1 MDNSQ
6 KALTVGGVFTFA
18 LVVALL
24 VQEPTIVQSFE
35 VPDGAYIK
43 NESGILITYYPIKT
57 VSSTEKSTSYYWT
70 KLPNQT
76 VLNCFSL
83 NPEKF
88 IFEANLNLADV
99 KAYPV
104 IARERINK
112 TLTLSNEICEMQS
125 EEYQECEWN
134 EEIQEQ
140 FCSNKTRYFDVCHDE
155 EYEESYEYGYR
166 IDAGIPQEVNTSTQ
180 MEWIISIDTDRAS
193 KNTIWNYSL
202 DLNSCGIPQTIIVD
216 PEVTACAEL
225 NESNGIYNLTQNVS
239 IDGSTC
245 FTITAP
251 NVTLDCNGY
260 SITGDNSSTT
270 YGVYSNQL
278 NTTVKNCQ
286 ISNFTYASY
295 LTSGASNSLI
305 TSCALNSTAN
315 AALQINAVNV
325 TVKDSNISTLADIAR
340 TISQVGD
347 NATYINVT
355 SNGSRRGLET
365 SIGVISLTLV
375 GCNLS
380 GSYSGLNLGA
390 SDANTLAYNSTI
402 TKTGTS
408 ISTGVGSVLFV
419 GANNNLTLSNT
430 SIYSRYGICINAVA
444 QNASIDCQSSPIT
457 GSNTSTSYGVYSTQL
472 NTTVKNCNISNFSTG
487 IYYNGAD
494 NGTIDNVT
502 ANTTYAYSVPNGIG
516 IYIYNGANYNTIANS
531 NAYSKDGRG
540 ILIYTS
546 SNNSIIN
553 STATAGTHGGIY
565 IYSGSNN
572 SIINSTATATAGTHG
587 GIYIYSGSNN
597 SIINSQ
603 IRGKDNSYGSLFIYL
618 NSTNNSISNC
628 TIDGMGATRA
638 VTLQNNASNNLLF
651 NNTIFNATNSIY
663 LDANSGSNT
672 FYYNNITGTTWVN
685 DTNGSNFYNSTG
697 IGNIY
702 YFANGTPSWE
712 VYDIYTNDSDNW
724 ADYGANRPFNS
735 SLAEWSGSGAD
746 WHPYTLNTNY
756 SIRITQN
763 VSFTN
768 ATVGHW
774 FYANATAYN
783 PAGYNQT
790 SNISASSGTCS
801 LVSSTQTNWTLAVV
815 YNCTAQT
822 PSTATI
828 NITFFDVY
836 QVRNS
841 TQANNSY
848 ADPNI
853 PVLTAPNISGTAS
866 VGYTLTCN
874 AGNFS
879 DADGDIENV
888 SATTWRWF
896 NGTTPIANA
905 TSQTWLVPLWYN
917 GAVIKCEQNVTA
929 QNWTTSQASNN
940 SSAVTIS
947 NANPVN
953 ATLENMINATTSH
966 QFNITA
972 YADDADGAQDI
983 TVWNMTST
991 HGTCSFLS
999 NTTGGN
1005 RRTVLINCYAQSE
1018 GTTELNITFADFNGL
1033 YNWTAKNFTYI
1044 DHEANLSAPFIT
1056 PISNNSAENLTCNL
1070 GNWSDIDG
1078 DLENT
1083 SARSFR
1089 WFVNGL
1095 DINVS
1100 AQVLANGNFT
1110 TGDYISCEQ
1119 FSQAQNWTT
1128 SNITVNS
1135 TEIYISNQ
1143 SVNLVIVSPYNGS
1156 LISSCNFT
1164 ALIFTGFQNGTTSRT
1179 ATCNLSY
1186 NGQFI
1191 TTQTK
1196 NVSNGFSTYVF
1207 YNLTNNGNYSITC
1220 QAQDSFS
1227 VSQTVSVHTQYYDMT
1242 ACYADFYKKTSNTT
1256 TTFLYSKFEIEYF
1269 NVSEVLGVM
1278 LLGLAMFGMVSYAT
1292 RLRKGNIF
1300 AAQS

>member
-1 MDNSQ
+1 MKFLVLFSCLCL
-6 KALTVGGVFTFA
+6 ALTLASASTFEISKTDLVLINSTLDGVELISARPVFSTANTTHTTHFFYIVTKNEKAKESLLSITPVGFRLKKSNVISTNIT
-18 LVVALL
+18 
-24 VQEPTIVQSFE
+24 EYIKTIDYVE
-35 VPDGAYIK
+35 EEEIIK
-43 NESGILITYYPIKT
+43 NETYYDIEYTVVELNSSITKEKNISKIRQYSEITY
-57 VSSTEKSTSYYWT
+57 V
-70 KLPNQT
+70 
-76 VLNCFSL
+76 
-83 NPEKF
+83 
-88 IFEANLNLADV
+88 
-99 KAYPV
+99 
-104 IARERINK
+104 NK
-112 TLTLSNEICEMQS
+112 TENISTVNFS
-125 EEYQECEWN
+125 
-134 EEIQEQ
+134 
-140 FCSNKTRYFDVCHDE
+140 FDNTKIANTIK
-155 EYEESYEYGYR
+155 S
-166 IDAGIPQEVNTSTQ
+166 DAGSYLIEITTEFGEQGSFNPNVS
-180 MEWIISIDTDRAS
+180 
-193 KNTIWNYSL
+193 
-202 DLNSCGIPQTIIVD
+202 
-216 PEVTACAEL
+216 ACAEL
-225 NESNGIYNLTQNVS
+225 NESDGIYNLTQNVS

-270 YGVYSNQL
+270 YGVYSTQP
-278 NTTVKNCQ
+278 NTTIKNCQ

-305 TSCALNSTAN
+305 TSCALYSTAS
-315 AALQINAVNV
+315 AALQINAVNA
-325 TVKDSNISTLADIAR
+325 TVKDSNISTLSDTAR
-340 TISQVGD
+340 TIQQVGD

-355 SNGSRRGLET
+355 SDGSRRGLET

-402 TKTGTS
+402 TRTGSST
-408 ISTGVGSVLFV
+408 STGVGSVMFV
-419 GANNNLTLSNT
+419 GENNNLTLSNT
-430 SIYSRYGICINAVA
+430 SIYSKYGICINALA
-444 QNASIDCQSSPIT
+444 QNASLDCQGSPIT
-457 GSNTSTSYGVYSTQL
+457 GANTSSSYGVYSNQA
-472 NTTVKNCNISNFSTG
+472 NTTIQNCNISNFATG
-487 IYYNGAD
+487 IYLAGDKADDATITDNTINLTYSSSCSGISNG
-494 NGTIDNVT
+494 
-502 ANTTYAYSVPNGIG
+502 PCNGI
-516 IYIYNGANYNTIANS
+516 YVNGGDNATIARNNVSTYQYGINIYS
-531 NAYSKDGRG
+531 NANDNRVLNNSVTVANGNG
-540 ILIYTS
+540 ITVRTS
-546 SNNSIIN
+546 STNLVDNNAI
-553 STATAGTHGGIY
+553 T
-565 IYSGSNN
+565 SNGDL
-572 SIINSTATATAGTHG
+572 T
-587 GIYIYSGSNN
+587 
-597 SIINSQ
+597 
-603 IRGKDNSYGSLFIYL
+603 IYL
-618 NSTNNSISNC
+618 YSS
-628 TIDGMGATRA
+628 A
-638 VTLQNNASNNLLF
+638 VN
-651 NNTIFNATNSIY
+651 
-663 LDANSGSNT
+663 
-672 FYYNNITGTTWVN
+672 NNITNNRVNTTARAIQFSTNSNNNFIANNTLNVSGGTSSVIRFIETSLSNILVN
-685 DTNGSNFYNSTG
+685 NTLISTSSGDMLSLASTAGGNLFYQNNLSGSIWINDLDGTNLFNSSG

-712 VYDIYTNDSDNW
+712 VYAIYTNDSDNW

-972 YADDADGAQDI
+972 YADDADGGQDI
-983 TVWNMTST
+983 TVWNLTST

-1119 FSQAQNWTT
+1119 FSIAQNWTT